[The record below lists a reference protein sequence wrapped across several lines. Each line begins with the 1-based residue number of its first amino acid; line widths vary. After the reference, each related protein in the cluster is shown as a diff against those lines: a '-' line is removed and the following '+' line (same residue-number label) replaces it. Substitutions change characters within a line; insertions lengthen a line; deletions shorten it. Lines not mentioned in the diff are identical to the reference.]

1 MSNKLVSIVI
11 VTKGTKKY
19 FSALIDSI
27 KKQSYGD
34 FELTVID
41 NSVNIDF
48 KRYISESY
56 PDITA
61 YTSSK
66 NLFYC
71 EALNKGIS
79 LSKGNFIL
87 CLNDDVLLDKDF
99 IKEALKG
106 FAVSR
111 KIGMISGKILRADG
125 ITIDSTGLFLSP
137 MRTAKERGYAK
148 KDTGKFEKK
157 EYIFGVNGAAAF
169 YRKEMLETIKIGPE
183 YFDQDFHLFYED
195 LDIAWRAQN
204 FGWQGYYMPK
214 AIVYH
219 IRGGTVRSS
228 RGINKRYARHYLN
241 DELTIYLIKNR
252 YLAIIKN
259 DTLPEFLLCL
269 PIIIIYELFTCT
281 YLFIFRFTLIK
292 KLFSSHILVKAAF
305 QKRQALNKI
314 SRRINL
320 QKNRLPAAPMA
331 ERR

>member
-1 MSNKLVSIVI
+1 MSNEIVSIVI
-11 VTKGTKKY
+11 VTKGTKNY
-19 FSALIDSI
+19 FSALMDSI
-27 KKQSYGD
+27 KKQSY
-34 FELTVID
+34 ENLEITVIN
-41 NSVNIDF
+41 NSIDMDF
-48 KRYISESY
+48 NRHLNEAYSGI
-56 PDITA
+56 A
-61 YTSSK
+61 VYTSSK

-79 LSKGNFIL
+79 LSKGSFIL
-87 CLNDDVLLDKDF
+87 CLNDDVILDKGF

-106 FAVSR
+106 FTISR
-111 KIGMISGKILRADG
+111 EIGMVSGKILRADG

-137 MRTAKERGYAK
+137 MRTAKERGYGT

-157 EYIFGVNGAAAF
+157 EYIFGVNGAVAF

-204 FGWQGYYMPK
+204 HGWQGYYMPQ
-214 AIVYH
+214 AIAYH

-241 DELTIYLIKNR
+241 DEYTIDLIKNR

-259 DTLPEFLLCL
+259 DTLPKFLLYL
-269 PIIIIYELFTCT
+269 PVIIIYELITYA

-292 KLFSSHILVKAAF
+292 KLFSCLVLIKAAF
-305 QKRQALNKI
+305 QKRCTLNNL
-314 SRRINL
+314 SRLKGLSKYCVKRW
-320 QKNRLPAAPMA
+320 
-331 ERR
+331 